1 MSSIEQMLIVD
12 SVNGM
17 PNFFAAIA
25 PSISPSACCMPVSP
39 VGAIA
44 TGMAVS
50 TPAIVVRIERPSMLT
65 ATRWRSL
72 IFWKSD
78 SLAR

>member
-17 PNFFAAIA
+17 PKRSAARA
-25 PSISPSACCMPVSP
+25 ARISPSACCMPVRP
-39 VGAIA
+39 VGAMATGIA
-44 TGMAVS
+44 TFS
-50 TPAIVVRIERPSMLT
+50 PIIVLAIERFSMFT
-65 ATRWRSL
+65 ATRWRNL
-72 IFWKSD
+72 IRAKSS